1 MRLFRNRVEYNSSD
15 GDSVIAA
22 CRKGNTRAQ
31 RALVEL
37 YYGYVMS
44 IALRYSSGTMD
55 AEEILNDTFLKV
67 FTNLHKYDDQQPFKA
82 WLRSIT
88 VNTAID
94 AFRKRSITMDSLL
107 PLEAAAGID
116 FNEDIIQN
124 LSAEEIL
131 ALVQSLSPVYRMVF
145 TLYAI
150 EGYSHKEIAAKLGIS
165 EGTSKSNLRDARL
178 RLQEKMA
185 KNNLI
190 PESAY
195 ELKKLHT
202 HEE

>member
-1 MRLFRNRVEYNSSD
+1 MRLFRNKQEYNPTD

-22 CRKGNTRAQ
+22 CRKGNARAQ

-55 AEEILNDTFLKV
+55 AEEILNDAFLKV
-67 FTNLHKYDDQQPFKA
+67 FTNLHKYDDQQPFRA

-94 AFRKRSITMDSLL
+94 AFRKRTAVEDRLL

-116 FNEDIIQN
+116 FDENVIRD

-131 ALVQSLSPVYRMVF
+131 KLVQSLSPVYRMVF

-150 EGYSHKEIAAKLGIS
+150 EGYSHKEIAVKLGIS

-178 RLQEKMA
+178 RLQQKMA

-195 ELKKLHT
+195 ELKNLRT